1 MNSFSSPS
9 LTSESHLST
18 GRFVGNRFM
27 AVNFGKQ
34 RNETLKAGK
43 EIFNSKT
50 ILAFLGSSKL
60 TK

>member
-34 RNETLKAGK
+34 TLKAGK